1 MRRLGEIL
9 NLKKNFRLLNDFFKR
24 EATLE
29 ERQTFFDSTLP
40 KMQKIVLSSK
50 EYFHR
55 PPQLLKK
62 HSNKEIYLSQQQC
75 GALLGKFFFKNGS
88 PKRSYLRRLTKKIVN
103 LETLL
108 FRKPDY

>member
-1 MRRLGEIL
+1 MGMVLKSLKIVWLSVIAYKCVGSTNEP
-9 NLKKNFRLLNDFFKR
+9 KKNFRLLNDFFKR

-75 GALLGKFFFKNGS
+75 GALLGKFQF
-88 PKRSYLRRLTKKIVN
+88 
-103 LETLL
+103 
-108 FRKPDY
+108 

>member
-1 MRRLGEIL
+1 MRRFGEIL

-75 GALLGKFFFKNGS
+75 GALLGKFYFSRMARPKDPNCVGLHFKFTL
-88 PKRSYLRRLTKKIVN
+88 KN
-103 LETLL
+103 LKL
-108 FRKPDY
+108 

>member
-9 NLKKNFRLLNDFFKR
+9 NLKKNFRLLNNFFKR

-75 GALLGKFFFKNGS
+75 GALLGKFHFS
-88 PKRSYLRRLTKKIVN
+88 RMVRSNDPNCVG
-103 LETLL
+103 
-108 FRKPDY
+108 

>member
-9 NLKKNFRLLNDFFKR
+9 DLKKNFRLLNDFFKR

-75 GALLGKFFFKNGS
+75 GALLGKFHFSRMVRLKDPNCVGLHF
-88 PKRSYLRRLTKKIVN
+88 RLTLRWI
-103 LETLL
+103 
-108 FRKPDY
+108 FF